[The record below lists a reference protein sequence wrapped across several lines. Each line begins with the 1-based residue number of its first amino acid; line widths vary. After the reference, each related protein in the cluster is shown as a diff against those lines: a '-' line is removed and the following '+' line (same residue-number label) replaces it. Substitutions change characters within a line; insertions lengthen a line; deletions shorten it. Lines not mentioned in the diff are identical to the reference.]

1 MPESVN
7 VYQAKT
13 HFSQLLD
20 RAEAGEEIVIARAG
34 RPVARLVPLARSDRS
49 RVPGPS
55 HELLS
60 AAADIDDGMLSRA
73 AAKLGTTSRKDTVNR
88 ALELA
93 AADTEADE
101 RDRRRFRDFADRS
114 AARMAHIDWDQ
125 AWH

>member
-1 MPESVN
+1 V
-7 VYQAKT
+7 
-13 HFSQLLD
+13 
-20 RAEAGEEIVIARAG
+20 G
-34 RPVARLVPLARSDRS
+34 
-49 RVPGPS
+49 
-55 HELLS
+55 

-101 RDRRRFRDFADRS
+101 RDRRRFRDFAGRS
-114 AARMAHIDWDQ
+114 AARMAQIDWDQ

>member
-1 MPESVN
+1 MAESVN

-13 HFSQLLD
+13 HFSRLLE

-34 RPVARLVPLARSDRS
+34 RPVALLVPLARSGQA

-55 HELLS
+55 HEL
-60 AAADIDDGMLSRA
+60 AGAADIDDRMLSRA
-73 AAKLGTTSRKDTVNR
+73 AAKLGTTSAKDTVNR

-93 AADTEADE
+93 AADTAADE
-101 RDRRRFRDFADRS
+101 RDQRRFRDFADRS
-114 AARMAHIDWDQ
+114 AARMAQIDWDQ

>member
-34 RPVARLVPLARSDRS
+34 RPVARLVPLARSGRS
-49 RVPGPS
+49 RGPGPS
-55 HELLS
+55 HELVG

-101 RDRRRFRDFADRS
+101 RDRRRFRDFAGRS
-114 AARMAHIDWDQ
+114 AARMAQIDWDQ

>member
-20 RAEAGEEIVIARAG
+20 RAEAGDEIVIARAG
-34 RPVARLVPLARSDRS
+34 RPVARLVPLARSGRQ
-49 RVPGPS
+49 RVPGTS
-55 HELLS
+55 HELVG

-73 AAKLGTTSRKDTVNR
+73 AAKLGTTTKKDTVNR

-101 RDRRRFRDFADRS
+101 RDRRRFRDFVDRS
-114 AARMAHIDWDQ
+114 AARMAQIDWDQ